1 MKTIIMLLEAGSL
14 QTLCVAQNIYDAEP
28 YLTKS
33 LSAADISGVEKKTSG
48 GGIRNDWVMQRL
60 QDGMPP
66 LTVAYFSYWLS

>member
-14 QTLCVAQNIYDAEP
+14 QTLCVAQNIYNAEP

-48 GGIRNDWVMQRL
+48 GGIRND
-60 QDGMPP
+60 
-66 LTVAYFSYWLS
+66 